1 VTFVPD
7 PPLVNSPDGVPQLS
21 FMRLDKCRN
30 YEGTQT

>member
-1 VTFVPD
+1 VTSLPD
-7 PPLVNSPDGVPQLS
+7 LSLVNSPDGVPQLS